1 MLGLLGLEAARV
13 LRLPL
18 RPWREPGGRGGFG
31 CSRAELAGGTRPAQ
45 PLGCPWALRGIEG
58 HQPQVRARKEDPWK
72 QWLKQIQNVVI
83 LAKSE

>member
-1 MLGLLGLEAARV
+1 M
-13 LRLPL
+13 
-18 RPWREPGGRGGFG
+18 
-31 CSRAELAGGTRPAQ
+31 
-45 PLGCPWALRGIEG
+45 RGIEG